1 MYIPKNKI
9 KTNLYTRGDEYQN
22 ISTGIN
28 YTGYYWKMYDGKIYT
43 GKNPNE
49 KPTVELIDIESNTN
63 IIWEATSNKK
73 IFEQYVDNYD
83 SEVVPGQYQDMNMIS
98 TYNNITNTD
107 ISSIKLVPQQ
117 YFPIPTDEDYKIG
130 VFTRYFVVKINEPIY
145 LELNKEI
152 YNKIS
157 NRDPEIVWVIYQAFK
172 LQWTLIGG
180 EEEVSNANLNQIKIR
195 EERLGKKGLEEFLK
209 NDYLQFYAKDSGKV
223 LYSNGNEG
231 LVLPDGTAYI
241 GKYHV
246 MLDGTHMTGATHGK
260 GNNII
265 LTQIYD

>member
-22 ISTGIN
+22 VNSGIP
-28 YTGYYWKMYDGKIYT
+28 YTGYYWTMYNGKIFT

-49 KPTVELIDIESNTN
+49 KPTEELINIESATN
-63 IIWEATSNKK
+63 NIWEATSQNQ
-73 IFEQYVDNYD
+73 IFEQYIENYD
-83 SEVVPGQYQDMNMIS
+83 SEVVPGQYQDMNMIAD
-98 TYNNITNTD
+98 YNYITNTD
-107 ISSIKLVPQQ
+107 IASIKLVPQQ
-117 YFPIPTDEDYKIG
+117 YFPLPTDEEYEIG
-130 VFTRYFVVKINEPIY
+130 VFTRYFAVKVNEPIY
-145 LELNKEI
+145 LELNKKT
-152 YNKIS
+152 YDKIS
-157 NRDPEIVWVIYQAFK
+157 KRDPEIVWVIYQIFK

-180 EEEVSNANLNQIKIR
+180 EEEVFNANFNQIKIR
-195 EERLGKKGLEEFLK
+195 EERLGKKGLKEFLK
-209 NDYLQFYAKDSGKV
+209 KDYLKFYAKDSGKV

-260 GNNII
+260 GNNTI

>member
-1 MYIPKNKI
+1 MGFWSCPWS
-9 KTNLYTRGDEYQN
+9 
-22 ISTGIN
+22 ISRYEN
-28 YTGYYWKMYDGKIYT
+28 
-43 GKNPNE
+43 
-49 KPTVELIDIESNTN
+49 
-63 IIWEATSNKK
+63 
-73 IFEQYVDNYD
+73 D
-83 SEVVPGQYQDMNMIS
+83 SY
-98 TYNNITNTD
+98 
-107 ISSIKLVPQQ
+107 LL
-117 YFPIPTDEDYKIG
+117 PTDEDYKLG

-145 LELNKEI
+145 LELDKKT
-152 YNKIS
+152 YNKIL
-157 NRDPEIVWVIYQAFK
+157 NHDPEIVWVIYQVFK

-231 LVLPDGTAYI
+231 LVLPDGTAFI
-241 GKYHV
+241 GNYHV